1 MQSKATE
8 HQDAVMLDDGLA
20 LMAQAILP
28 VWMRQVDV
36 IHEQLQQGIGE
47 LASAFANLIDLQER
61 LATVPRD
68 DPVALQALF
77 EECLPAM
84 RHHSEHAL
92 LGLQIGDRLS
102 QMLTVVRADIQRL
115 VDEMPLLGEAGK
127 QRAQQWLEELRET
140 YTTPEQ
146 HEVHDPNAAPPSA
159 QGVEF
164 F

>member
-1 MQSKATE
+1 MQPDAAE
-8 HQDAVMLDDGLA
+8 HHDAVMLDDGLA

-28 VWMRQVDV
+28 VWGRQMDV

-47 LASAFANLIDLQER
+47 LASAFANLTDLQER
-61 LATVPRD
+61 LAAAPRD
-68 DPVALQALF
+68 DLPALLTLLDD
-77 EECLPAM
+77 CLPAM
-84 RHHSEHAL
+84 QHHGEHAL

-102 QMLTVVRADIQRL
+102 QMMTVVRADIQRL

-127 QRAQQWLEELRET
+127 LRAQQWLEELRGS

-146 HEVHDPNAAPPSA
+146 HEVHDPNAAPPSV